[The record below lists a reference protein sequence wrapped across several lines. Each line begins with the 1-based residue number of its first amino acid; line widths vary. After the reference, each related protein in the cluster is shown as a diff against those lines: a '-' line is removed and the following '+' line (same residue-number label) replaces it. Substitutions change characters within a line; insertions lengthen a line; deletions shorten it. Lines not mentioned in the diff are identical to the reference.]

1 MSFVEEQ
8 ALRAQEIEGK
18 IKEFLPEEIGYQSK
32 VIEAMNYSMQAGGK
46 RIRPMLMVETFKL
59 CGGEGDV
66 VWPLAVALEM
76 VHNYSLVHDD
86 LPCMDNDE
94 YRRGRKTTHVMFGE
108 GMATL
113 AGDGLLNYAMEVA
126 LKAFDVEG
134 MEPHKVSQAVR
145 VLFRKS
151 GIYGMIGGQ
160 CADINAEDMDRDEI
174 NEELLL
180 YIHENKTAALI
191 EAAMMIGGI
200 LAGATDIT
208 IRTLEKIAY
217 NVGIAFQIMDDIL
230 DVTAT
235 FEELGK
241 PIGSDERN
249 NKVTYVTLHGL
260 EESKAEV
267 KRLSEEAITLIH
279 TLPGDN
285 PFLEELLES
294 MITRRK

>member
-1 MSFVEEQ
+1 
-8 ALRAQEIEGK
+8 
-18 IKEFLPEEIGYQSK
+18 
-32 VIEAMNYSMQAGGK
+32 
-46 RIRPMLMVETFKL
+46 
-59 CGGEGDV
+59 
-66 VWPLAVALEM
+66 
-76 VHNYSLVHDD
+76 
-86 LPCMDNDE
+86 
-94 YRRGRKTTHVMFGE
+94 
-108 GMATL
+108 
-113 AGDGLLNYAMEVA
+113 
-126 LKAFDVEG
+126 
-134 MEPHKVSQAVR
+134 
-145 VLFRKS
+145 
-151 GIYGMIGGQ
+151 
-160 CADINAEDMDRDEI
+160 MDRSEI
-174 NEELLL
+174 TEELLL

-230 DVTAT
+230 DITAT

-267 KRLSEEAITLIH
+267 KKLSEEAITLMH

>member
-18 IKEFLPEEIGYQSK
+18 IKEFLPEECGYQSK

-94 YRRGRKTTHVMFGE
+94 YRRGRKTTHVVFGE

-145 VLFRKS
+145 VLFSKS

-267 KRLSEEAITLIH
+267 KRMSEEAITLIH

>member
-18 IKEFLPEEIGYQSK
+18 IKEFLPEECGYQSK

-94 YRRGRKTTHVMFGE
+94 YRRGRKTTHVVFGE

-145 VLFRKS
+145 VFFRKS

-267 KRLSEEAITLIH
+267 KRMSEEAITLIH

>member
-1 MSFVEEQ
+1 MSLVEEQ
-8 ALRAQEIEGK
+8 ELRAQEMEGK
-18 IKEFLPEEIGYQSK
+18 IKEFLPEECGYQSK

-94 YRRGRKTTHVMFGE
+94 YRRGRKTTHVVFGE

-151 GIYGMIGGQ
+151 GIYSMGGGQ
-160 CADINAEDMDRDEI
+160 CADSNAEDRDRDEI

-267 KRLSEEAITLIH
+267 KRMSEEAITLIH

>member
-18 IKEFLPEEIGYQSK
+18 IKEFLPEECGYQSK

-94 YRRGRKTTHVMFGE
+94 YRRGRKTTHVVFGE

-151 GIYGMIGGQ
+151 GIYGMI
-160 CADINAEDMDRDEI
+160 
-174 NEELLL
+174 
-180 YIHENKTAALI
+180 
-191 EAAMMIGGI
+191 
-200 LAGATDIT
+200 
-208 IRTLEKIAY
+208 
-217 NVGIAFQIMDDIL
+217 
-230 DVTAT
+230 
-235 FEELGK
+235 
-241 PIGSDERN
+241 
-249 NKVTYVTLHGL
+249 
-260 EESKAEV
+260 
-267 KRLSEEAITLIH
+267 
-279 TLPGDN
+279 
-285 PFLEELLES
+285 
-294 MITRRK
+294 

>member
-1 MSFVEEQ
+1 MSFN
-8 ALRAQEIEGK
+8 LEIEERRK
-18 IKEFLPEEIGYQSK
+18 LVENILKEYMPEANGMQK
-32 VIEAMNYSMQAGGK
+32 TVIDAMNYSVFAGGK
-46 RIRPMLMVETFKL
+46 RIRPILMYETYKMF
-59 CGGEGDV
+59 GGKSKVIE
-66 VWPLAVALEM
+66 PFMAAIEM
-76 VHNYSLVHDD
+76 IHSYSLVHDD
-86 LPCMDNDE
+86 LPAMDNDE

-126 LKAFDVEG
+126 LRAFDVEC

-267 KRLSEEAITLIH
+267 KRMSEEAITLIH

>member
-18 IKEFLPEEIGYQSK
+18 IKEFLPEESGYQSK

-76 VHNYSLVHDD
+76 VH
-86 LPCMDNDE
+86 NDE

-145 VLFRKS
+145 VLFRKG

>member
-18 IKEFLPEEIGYQSK
+18 IKEFLPEESGYQSK

-59 CGGEGDV
+59 CGGKGDV

-126 LKAFDVEG
+126 LRAFDVEG
-134 MEPHKVSQAVR
+134 MEPQKVSQAIR
-145 VLFRKS
+145 VLFNKS

-160 CADINAEDMDRDEI
+160 CADINAEDMDRSEI
-174 NEELLL
+174 TEELLL

-230 DVTAT
+230 DITAT

-241 PIGSDERN
+241 PIG
-249 NKVTYVTLHGL
+249 G
-260 EESKAEV
+260 
-267 KRLSEEAITLIH
+267 
-279 TLPGDN
+279 G
-285 PFLEELLES
+285 
-294 MITRRK
+294 